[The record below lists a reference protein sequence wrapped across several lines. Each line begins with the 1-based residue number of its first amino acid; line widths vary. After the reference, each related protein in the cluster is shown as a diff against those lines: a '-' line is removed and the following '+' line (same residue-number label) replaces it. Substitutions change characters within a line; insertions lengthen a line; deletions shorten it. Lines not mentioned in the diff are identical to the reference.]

1 MPDML
6 APMSLGPEK
15 VKFAYLTE
23 VFYSMMDTVELCQF
37 VWGPAWT
44 LYGPQE
50 TVDMVKAITGWD
62 ITLDELMAVG
72 MRRINMMRMFN
83 AREGMDRKQDK
94 LSKKFFRALDGGG
107 PTGGIAL
114 THEELESAIDEYY
127 RLAGWTPAGIPT
139 RETLERLELGWI
151 A

>member
-1 MPDML
+1 
-6 APMSLGPEK
+6 
-15 VKFAYLTE
+15 LTE

-50 TVDMVKAITGWD
+50 TVDLVKATTGWD
-62 ITLDELMAVG
+62 VTLDELMAVG
-72 MRRINMMRMFN
+72 ARRINMMRMFN

-94 LSKKFFRALDGGG
+94 LSKKFFRTLTGTG
-107 PTGGIAL
+107 PTAGVAL
-114 THEELESAIDEYY
+114 THEEIERAIDEYY
-127 RLAGWTPAGIPT
+127 RLAGWSPNGIPT
-139 RETLERLELGWI
+139 PETLEKLELAWI